1 MLALALLSALVLLAI
16 GWMLHVN
23 AQDRKVLEKEL
34 ERDFRGDGSA

>member
-23 AQDRKVLEKEL
+23 AQDRKVLEKQL
-34 ERDFRGDGSA
+34 ERDFRDDSGA